1 MTLNIDDVLEVLQI
15 VRETKDT
22 ELHIDTGEMKLSI
35 SRGTVSGT
43 GSGFIEQGTVAQA
56 PAAQIEAAAP
66 AAVIA
71 APVAK
76 QQAEAQAEAAPA
88 PAADVESEAVSEE
101 GLIPIT
107 ADVTSVFYRKP
118 SPEDSV
124 YVEVGDEVEEDTV
137 ICLLEVMKCFRQV
150 MAGTRG
156 RVEKICVESSDMV
169 EEGTVMFLIRP
180 A

>member
-76 QQAEAQAEAAPA
+76 QQADPQAGTHFHHAGYFQIEIP
-88 PAADVESEAVSEE
+88 PAA
-101 GLIPIT
+101 T
-107 ADVTSVFYRKP
+107 AYARTLETQHQSRRH
-118 SPEDSV
+118 
-124 YVEVGDEVEEDTV
+124 
-137 ICLLEVMKCFRQV
+137 LLR
-150 MAGTRG
+150 AGQ
-156 RVEKICVESSDMV
+156 
-169 EEGTVMFLIRP
+169 